1 MIEVIKLVGSI
12 VGLVTGLFVF
22 IDRVLKGRPVAS
34 LTISED
40 AGRKLV
46 CIRVTNISPYD
57 VAIIDM
63 EVKPPV
69 YFLTESLGVRKLIEG
84 VVGYRPSF
92 MLKPGKEKELILAP
106 NFQGNVAIEALAA
119 QRVTVWISWRRG
131 NTTWLPQVPL
141 WVATD
146 TTTIRQFG
154 LEKA

>member
-119 QRVTVWISWRRG
+119 QRVTVWISW
-131 NTTWLPQVPL
+131 L
-141 WVATD
+141 
-146 TTTIRQFG
+146 
-154 LEKA
+154 